1 MVAPAWVVQHP
12 HSAREQE
19 ATNRAHGI
27 FVVEIQPVEGDS
39 RGQARRA
46 GRDPE
51 TLPALGPAIAEIRV
65 LVDVRLVYVDQQM
78 PIVLGAVQN
87 ILELLDE
94 RLSPLR
100 IGPAE
105 QLLGFLPRQ
114 REAVQGRAECLA
126 AAEAAKALTHKQHQP
141 LEGPPR
147 CRVSPLYGWG
157 GGRALGGAD
166 GVSKRR
172 RNLSAKGGRPPVR
185 RNPSASGPWAL

>member
-51 TLPALGPAIAEIRV
+51 TLPALGPAVAEIRV
-65 LVDVRLVYVDQQM
+65 LVDVGLVYVDQQM
-78 PIVLGAVQN
+78 PIVLGAVQQA
-87 ILELLDE
+87 LELLDKG
-94 RLSPLR
+94 LPPLR
-100 IGPAE
+100 IGPAQ

-114 REAVQGRAECLA
+114 LEAVQSSPDRLA
-126 AAEAAKALTHKQHQP
+126 TAPQP
-141 LEGPPR
+141 E
-147 CRVSPLYGWG
+147 PL
-157 GGRALGGAD
+157 AD
-166 GVSKRR
+166 P
-172 RNLSAKGGRPPVR
+172 AD
-185 RNPSASGPWAL
+185 